1 MSLYS
6 ERMGIKRTY
15 DDRQLYSIIKSQLQE
30 WGTYQLLIKSFG
42 GSIIFS
48 SGKGGEDKTFNVKG
62 NLENPKVLLRR
73 RLVHDMEF
81 YTSSAGSL
89 VANLPAELA
98 PTYSGSLYLF
108 FDLLEILHELVADPR
123 MSYKTERLSYST
135 KEGQQLF
142 RDAINPE
149 LALYKIPCQML
160 SNGQIVEI
168 SNKPVIELAEQALQI
183 IELNDVPDSVAR
195 PVNSAV
201 TNYIKRGATLN
212 EKKVAVRELA
222 DALESIRSSVK
233 THLLSADENE
243 LFKVAN
249 QFSIRHNDSKQKSD
263 YDESIWYDWMFH
275 VNLAALLT
283 VIRIMREQA

>member
-30 WGTYQLLIKSFG
+30 WDTYQLLIKSFG

-48 SGKGGEDKTFNVKG
+48 GGKGKEDKTFNIKG
-62 NLENPKVLLRR
+62 ILENPKALLRR

-81 YTSSAGSL
+81 YTGSAGSL
-89 VANLPAELA
+89 VANLPTELA
-98 PTYSGSLYLF
+98 PTYSGNLYLF
-108 FDLLEILHELVADPR
+108 FDLLEVLHELVANPR

-135 KEGQQLF
+135 KEEQQLF

-149 LALYKIPCQML
+149 LALYKTPCQML

-183 IELNDVPDSVAR
+183 IELDNVPDSVAR

-212 EKKVAVRELA
+212 EKKFAVRELA

-275 VNLAALLT
+275 VNLAALLA